1 MKNWVE
7 AVHFLRSEGFKDI
20 SISEV
25 LDEIRGIGMHHT
37 HSVSAAVFEYIQ
49 KVVISVDKNIKK
61 PLNLY
66 VRPSESSLKSVQK
79 IVFSL
84 LEEKKIINID
94 NSNFEKIYTDNPGK
108 LKALLGEDFIKA
120 FHIEVTKN
128 PKESNCRIT
137 FAHEVFENGNNYLLA
152 NEHEVLTEKEIA
164 FYKHLSCSLM
174 IVASLESSIGSR
186 VKLSIQTKL
195 PLLCEIFEETNFLD
209 KYYYSDQLLIELK
222 EKSGALNYR
231 EAI

>member
-49 KVVISVDKNIKK
+49 KVVISVDKNINT

-66 VRPSESSLKSVQK
+66 VRPSENSLRSVQK
-79 IVFSL
+79 IIFSL

-94 NSNFEKIYTDNPGK
+94 NSNFEKIYTDNPVK
-108 LKALLGEDFIKA
+108 LKAILGEDFVKA
-120 FHIEVTKN
+120 FHLEISKDL
-128 PKESNCRIT
+128 KESNCRIS
-137 FAHEVFENGNNYLLA
+137 FGYKVFEDGRNYLLA
-152 NEHEVLTEKEIA
+152 HEHEVLTDKEIS
-164 FYKHLSCSLM
+164 FYKKLSCKLM

-186 VKLSIQTKL
+186 VKLSIETKL